1 MSRIPT
7 IDPNQATG
15 KAQVVLTGVQAKL
28 GMTPNLMRVMA
39 NSPAV
44 LEAYLQFSGSLGRGA
59 LTAKT
64 REQIALAV
72 AQANSCDYCLSAHS
86 AIGKSVGLTS
96 EQIRDA
102 RSGTSVDSKSNAIL
116 QLTTQLVDQRGIVS
130 DDDLAVARDAGV
142 TDAEIAEVVA
152 NTALNLFTNYFNH
165 VAETEVDFP
174 AAEQLELAADGAS
187 CPTDR
192 CGCSE

>member
-1 MSRIPT
+1 MPRLPA
-7 IDPNQATG
+7 IDPKQATG
-15 KAQVVLTGVQAKL
+15 KANDLLSGVQAKL

-44 LEAYLQFSGSLGRGA
+44 LDAYLQFSGSLGRGE
-59 LTAKT
+59 LSAKT
-64 REQIALAV
+64 REQISLAV

-86 AIGKSVGLTS
+86 AIAKSVGLTP
-96 EQIRDA
+96 EQIREA
-102 RSGTSVDSKSNAIL
+102 RVGTAVDGKSNAIL
-116 QLTTQLVDQRGIVS
+116 QLANQLVEKRGFVS
-130 DDDLAVARDAGV
+130 NNDLAAARDAGV

-174 AAEQLELAADGAS
+174 AAEKLELTAS
-187 CPTDR
+187 GSACSTDN
-192 CGCSE
+192 CGFSG

>member
-7 IDPNQATG
+7 IDPQQATG
-15 KAQVVLTGVQAKL
+15 KAAKLLSGVQAKL
-28 GMTPNLMRVMA
+28 GMTPNLMRTMA

-44 LEAYLQFSGSLGRGA
+44 LEAYLQFSGTLAHGDLSA
-59 LTAKT
+59 QT

-72 AQANSCDYCLSAHS
+72 GQANSCDYCLSAHS
-86 AIGKSVGLTS
+86 AIGKSVGLTP

-102 RSGTSVDSKSNAIL
+102 RIGTAADSKSAAL
-116 QLTTQLVDQRGIVS
+116 LKFTTQIVEKRGFVS
-130 DDDLAVARDAGV
+130 DTDIAAVRDAGV
-142 TDAEIAEVVA
+142 NDTEITEVVA

-174 AAEQLELAADGAS
+174 AAEKLEAVAHGSDCSTDG
-187 CPTDR
+187 
-192 CGCSE
+192 GCSV